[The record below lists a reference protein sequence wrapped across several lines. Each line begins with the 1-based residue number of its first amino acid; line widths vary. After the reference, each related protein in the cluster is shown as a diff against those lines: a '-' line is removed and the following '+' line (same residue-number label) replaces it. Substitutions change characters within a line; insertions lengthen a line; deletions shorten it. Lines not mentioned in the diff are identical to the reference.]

1 MFLLGQCPSAC
12 TMNGTC
18 MKRLPLLLLLF
29 LVSTSGILCG
39 QSPATPKDSDSA
51 VIVDRAHAQDWI
63 SDIDTGWLTHAGD
76 DQAWASPGF
85 DDSGWETVRLDDL
98 GAAQPGWR
106 WYRLHI
112 KLHENHPDLA
122 LLIQG
127 GDGTYT
133 PYINGAQVPGLQL
146 RSAFAVKR
154 PIERVVPLDTEAT
167 DVTIA
172 FRTLTP
178 PNYAAWHLPL
188 FMAASLGTQ
197 TAIENARQTM
207 ESTRL
212 YGALPAIAINLLLM
226 LAGIGAFALHRSQPK
241 HSEYQWLGL
250 YLFLLGTSN
259 LLLGCQQSGL
269 LPQSANF
276 LISDPLFYFFTIAQI
291 EFTFRFGGRR
301 VGRVWRVYE
310 ALLLLPLVLVWLT
323 WQGQFPSELYAL
335 VEAAIIVPVAVLL
348 PVLLLIW
355 YRQGNREA
363 GWLILPSLFPAATI
377 SLYDIGTVSIF
388 FGWHKADFLDN
399 PIQLGPIPLQP
410 TDLSDL
416 LFLLAIGVVMVIRFT
431 RVSREQARSA
441 AELAAAREIQ
451 QRLVPASLPEL
462 PGYRMEAAY
471 FPAQEVGGDF
481 YQVLKQ
487 PDGSAL
493 IVIGDVSGKGLKAA
507 MTGALT
513 IGALRTL
520 AAENLGPA
528 SLLSRL
534 NKQILDTQDSG
545 FITCLCTRIAA
556 DGAVTMANAGH
567 LSPYRGGEEIPADSG
582 LPLGI
587 AADVEYS
594 ETQFALAP
602 GETLTLLSDGVVE
615 ATDPAGQ
622 LYGFDRTRDISAQS
636 ANSIAAAAQ
645 TFGQE
650 DDITVLTVAR
660 LAAATA

>member
-1 MFLLGQCPSAC
+1 
-12 TMNGTC
+12 
-18 MKRLPLLLLLF
+18 MKRLPLLFLLL
-29 LVSTSGILCG
+29 LVNLCG
-39 QSPATPKDSDSA
+39 WLHAQNPEPPLDSGA
-51 VIVDRAHAQDWI
+51 AIIIDRAHAQDWI
-63 SDIDTGWLTHAGD
+63 SDIDTGWRTHAGD
-76 DQAWASPGF
+76 NKEWASPGF
-85 DDSGWETVRLDDL
+85 DDSAWETVRLDNL
-98 GAAQPGWR
+98 GAAEPGWR
-106 WYRLHI
+106 WYRQRV

-122 LLIQG
+122 MLIQG
-127 GDGTYT
+127 GDGTYAL
-133 PYINGAQVPGLQL
+133 YINGAPATGPQL
-146 RSAFAVKR
+146 LSPFAVKR

-172 FRTLTP
+172 FRTFTP
-178 PNYAAWHLPL
+178 PNYAAWRLPL
-188 FMAASLGTQ
+188 FMTASLGTQ
-197 TAIENARQTM
+197 SAVENARQTM
-207 ESTRL
+207 ESARL
-212 YGALPAIAINLLLM
+212 YGALPAIAINLMLM

-259 LLLGCQQSGL
+259 LLFGCQQSGL

-276 LISDPLFYFFTIAQI
+276 LFSDPLFYFFTIAQI
-291 EFTFRFGGRR
+291 EFTFRFGGCR

-310 ALLLLPLVLVWLT
+310 AFLLVPLVLVWIT
-323 WQGQFPSELYAL
+323 WQGPFPSELYAL

-348 PVLLLIW
+348 PILLLIW

-377 SLYDIGTVSIF
+377 SLYDIGTVSIL

-416 LFLLAIGVVMVIRFT
+416 FFLLAIGVVMVFRFT
-431 RVSREQARSA
+431 RVSREQARTA

-451 QRLVPASLPEL
+451 QRLVPASLPVL
-462 PGYRMEAAY
+462 AGYHLEAAY
-471 FPAQEVGGDF
+471 LPAQEVGGDF
-481 YQVLKQ
+481 YQVLSQ
-487 PDGSAL
+487 RDGSAL

-534 NKQILDTQDSG
+534 NLQILDTQDSG

-556 DGAVTMANAGH
+556 DGAVTIANAGH
-567 LSPYRGGEEIPADSG
+567 LSSYCGGEEIPTDSG

-587 AADVEYS
+587 TTGVEYA
-594 ETQFALAP
+594 EIQFALAP

-615 ATDPAGQ
+615 AMNPQGQ

-636 ANSIAAAAQ
+636 ASSIAAAAQ

-650 DDITVLTVAR
+650 DDITVLTVKRTVAP
-660 LAAATA
+660 

>member
-1 MFLLGQCPSAC
+1 
-12 TMNGTC
+12 
-18 MKRLPLLLLLF
+18 
-29 LVSTSGILCG
+29 
-39 QSPATPKDSDSA
+39 
-51 VIVDRAHAQDWI
+51 
-63 SDIDTGWLTHAGD
+63 
-76 DQAWASPGF
+76 
-85 DDSGWETVRLDDL
+85 
-98 GAAQPGWR
+98 
-106 WYRLHI
+106 
-112 KLHENHPDLA
+112 
-122 LLIQG
+122 
-127 GDGTYT
+127 
-133 PYINGAQVPGLQL
+133 
-146 RSAFAVKR
+146 
-154 PIERVVPLDTEAT
+154 
-167 DVTIA
+167 
-172 FRTLTP
+172 
-178 PNYAAWHLPL
+178 
-188 FMAASLGTQ
+188 
-197 TAIENARQTM
+197 M
-207 ESTRL
+207 ESERL

-226 LAGIGAFALHRSQPK
+226 LAGIGAFALHHSQPK

-259 LLLGCQQSGL
+259 LLFGCQQSGL

-276 LISDPLFYFFTIAQI
+276 LFSDPLFYFFTIAQI

-301 VGRVWRVYE
+301 VGRGWRVYE
-310 ALLLLPLVLVWLT
+310 AFLLVPLVLVSLT
-323 WQGQFPSELYAL
+323 WQGQFPSELYVL
-335 VEAAIIVPVAVLL
+335 VEAAIAVLL
-348 PVLLLIW
+348 PILLLVW

-377 SLYDIGTVSIF
+377 SLYDIGTVSIL

-416 LFLLAIGVVMVIRFT
+416 LFLLAIGVVMVFRFT
-431 RVSREQARSA
+431 RVSREQARTA

-451 QRLVPASLPEL
+451 QRLVPASLPVIA
-462 PGYRMEAAY
+462 GYHLEAAY
-471 FPAQEVGGDF
+471 LPAQEVGGDF

-534 NKQILDTQDSG
+534 NLQILDTQDSG

-587 AADVEYS
+587 VVGVEYS

-622 LYGFDRTRDISAQS
+622 LYGFDRTRAISAQS
-636 ANSIAAAAQ
+636 ADSIAAAAQ
-645 TFGQE
+645 AFGQE

>member
-1 MFLLGQCPSAC
+1 MPEIVRLAQCDFALFHRIVPFRRYYECGS
-12 TMNGTC
+12 
-18 MKRLPLLLLLF
+18 MKKLPLLLLLL
-29 LVSTSGILCG
+29 LVDLCG
-39 QSPATPKDSDSA
+39 GLRAQTPEPLPDSGA
-51 VIVDRAHAQDWI
+51 AIIIDRAHAQDWI
-63 SDIDTGWLTHAGD
+63 SDIDTGWRVHAGD
-76 DQAWASPGF
+76 NKEWASPGF
-85 DDSGWETVRLDDL
+85 DDSAWETVRLDNL
-98 GAAQPGWR
+98 GAAEPGWR
-106 WYRLHI
+106 WYRLRI

-122 LLIQG
+122 MLIQG
-127 GDGTYT
+127 GDGTYAL
-133 PYINGAQVPGLQL
+133 YINGAPATGPQL
-146 RSAFAVKR
+146 RSLFAVKR

-172 FRTLTP
+172 FRTFTP
-178 PNYAAWHLPL
+178 PNYAAWRLSL
-188 FMAASLGTQ
+188 FMTASLGTQ
-197 TAIENARQTM
+197 SAVENARQTM
-207 ESTRL
+207 ESARL

-259 LLLGCQQSGL
+259 LLFGCQQSGL

-276 LISDPLFYFFTIAQI
+276 LFSDPLFYFFTIAQI

-310 ALLLLPLVLVWLT
+310 AFLLVPLVLVWIT
-323 WQGQFPSELYAL
+323 WQGRFPSELYAL

-348 PVLLLIW
+348 PILLLIW

-377 SLYDIGTVSIF
+377 SLYDIGTVSIL

-416 LFLLAIGVVMVIRFT
+416 FFLLAIGVAMVFRFT
-431 RVSREQARSA
+431 RVSREQARTA

-451 QRLVPASLPEL
+451 QRLVPASLPVL
-462 PGYRMEAAY
+462 AGYHLEAAY
-471 FPAQEVGGDF
+471 LPAQEVGGDF
-481 YQVLKQ
+481 YQVLSQ
-487 PDGSAL
+487 RDGSAL

-534 NKQILDTQDSG
+534 NLQILDTQDSG

-567 LSPYRGGEEIPADSG
+567 LSPFAAEKKFRSTQAFPWESQLALSTRRLNSHLRPAK
-582 LPLGI
+582 
-587 AADVEYS
+587 
-594 ETQFALAP
+594 
-602 GETLTLLSDGVVE
+602 
-615 ATDPAGQ
+615 
-622 LYGFDRTRDISAQS
+622 R
-636 ANSIAAAAQ
+636 
-645 TFGQE
+645 
-650 DDITVLTVAR
+650 
-660 LAAATA
+660 